1 MQQFGI
7 SIWKQTP
14 FLRILTPLIAGIILQ
29 FHLQFSND
37 LIWFATG
44 VGIALLILLKTFSL
58 PKLYFL
64 RWISGVAV
72 NLLFLGVGAILADT
86 RNIENDPGW
95 INMHYGS
102 TSAVVVTIQ
111 EPLVEKP
118 KSYKALASVENIV
131 KNDSLTPVKGDVLL
145 YFQKD
150 GTKPDLK
157 YGSQLIIHKPLQPI
171 TNSGN
176 PGGFDYKRYCAF
188 QDIHHQVFLKA
199 DDYAILTT
207 SNTNWFDQ
215 SLINSRL
222 WVLSTLRKYI
232 KEKNEVAVA
241 EALLIGYRDDLDK
254 ELVQSYSNTGVVHI
268 IAISGLHLGMI
279 YGALIWI
286 FGRFKK
292 RQWNRFTKP
301 ITILLV
307 LWMFTFIAGA
317 VPSILRSAVMFT
329 CIVIGESISR
339 KTSIYNTL
347 AASAFILLLINPFFL
362 WDVGFQLSFAAVLSI
377 IAFSKPI
384 SNWFYFQNK
393 LLSGTWKLAAISLA
407 AQVLTL
413 PIVLYHFHQFPNLFL
428 FTNLIIVPLSGLILF
443 AEIALLIFSF
453 IPSLAELWGKAV
465 EWMIWIMNSFIERT
479 DRIPWS
485 VTDGIQITIPQSL
498 FVFGAIIFGSIWL
511 LRKNKQMLFA
521 ASLSLIGYIGLRSF
535 DLIKVNEQQK
545 LIVYNVPQH
554 TAIDIVERNNYY
566 FYGDSSLL
574 EDGFLRNFHL
584 RPSRIVNRMS
594 AGILNTINIKGKQ
607 ITSQHKKV
615 LIIDGALPYHTPE
628 EKITADVIIITKN
641 PKLYI
646 NRLIEH
652 YKFNLLVF
660 DATNPLWKIR
670 LWKKDCDSLHLRH
683 YSVPEQ
689 GAFEMDL

>member
-1 MQQFGI
+1 M
-7 SIWKQTP
+7 
-14 FLRILTPLIAGIILQ
+14 L
-29 FHLQFSND
+29 
-37 LIWFATG
+37 
-44 VGIALLILLKTFSL
+44 
-58 PKLYFL
+58 
-64 RWISGVAV
+64 V
-72 NLLFLGVGAILADT
+72 NSS
-86 RNIENDPGW
+86 NIEKDPSW
-95 INMHYGS
+95 INHHYD
-102 TSAVVVTIQ
+102 AKNDVVIVTIQ

-118 KSYKALASVENIV
+118 KSYKALAKIEGIL
-131 KNDSLTPVKGDVLL
+131 KNDSFTGVNGDILL

-150 GTKPDLK
+150 SSKPELN
-157 YGSQLIIHKPLQPI
+157 YGSQIIITKPLQPI

-188 QDIHHQVFLKA
+188 QDIYHQAFLKA
-199 DDYAILTT
+199 GDYKILPVTK
-207 SNTNWFDQ
+207 TNWFSQ

-279 YGALIWI
+279 YGMMAWMFSL
-286 FGRFKK
+286 FKK
-292 RQWNRFTKP
+292 RKWNRFTKP
-301 ITILLV
+301 ITILAV

-329 CIVIGESISR
+329 CIIIGESMSR
-339 KTSIYNTL
+339 RTSIYNTL

-377 IAFSKPI
+377 VAFSKPI
-384 SNWFYFQNK
+384 TRWFYFQNK

-428 FTNLIIVPLSGLILF
+428 LTNIIIVPLSGLILF
-443 AEIALLIFSF
+443 AEIFLLMISF
-453 IPSLAELWGKAV
+453 VPFLAEMWGKAV
-465 EWMIWIMNSFIERT
+465 EGMIWLMNSFIERT
-479 DRIPWS
+479 DRIPWA
-485 VTDGIQITIPQSL
+485 VTDGIQITIPQAI
-498 FVFGAIIFGSIWL
+498 FIFGAIIFGSIWL
-511 LRKNKQMLFA
+511 LNRNKQMLFV
-521 ASLSLIGYIGLRSF
+521 SVLSIIGYIGLRSI
-535 DLIKVNEQQK
+535 DIMQVNQQQK
-545 LIVYNVPQH
+545 LIVYNVPKH
-554 TAIDIVERNNYY
+554 TAIDVVEGRNYL

-574 EDGFLRNFHL
+574 EEGFLRNFHL

-594 AGILNTINIKGKQ
+594 PGILKSVVINENLINSSSKN
-607 ITSQHKKV
+607 ILV
-615 LIIDGALPYHTPE
+615 LDHPLPY
-628 EKITADVIIITKN
+628 EKPVEKTQADVIIITKN

-646 NRLIEH
+646 NQLRDH
-652 YKFNLLVF
+652 YNFNLLVF